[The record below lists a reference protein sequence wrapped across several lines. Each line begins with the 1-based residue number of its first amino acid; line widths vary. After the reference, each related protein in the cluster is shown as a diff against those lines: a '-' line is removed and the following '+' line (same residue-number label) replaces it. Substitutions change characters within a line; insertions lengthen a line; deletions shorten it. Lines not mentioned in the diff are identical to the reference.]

1 MKQVKKQD
9 LLRSIQDNQLEEY
22 TQAGWTEVESARKKK
37 ATKPAETAPEAA
49 IEDLDNAIKG
59 E

>member
-9 LLRSIQDNQLEEY
+9 LVRSVQDNQLEEY
-22 TQAGWTEVESARKKK
+22 LLAGWTEVESAKKRK

-49 IEDLDNAIKG
+49 TEDLDNAIKG